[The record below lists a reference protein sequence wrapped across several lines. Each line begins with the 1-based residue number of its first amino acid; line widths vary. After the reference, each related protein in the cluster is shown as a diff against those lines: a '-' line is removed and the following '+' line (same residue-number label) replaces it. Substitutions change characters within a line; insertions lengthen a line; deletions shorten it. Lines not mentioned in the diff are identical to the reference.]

1 MEEISIIAACAKNRA
16 IGGNGKIPWKIP
28 EETAHFKATTMGGA
42 VIFGRKTF
50 EGIGKPLPG
59 RFNVVISRRKNF
71 DSLNSAEKTENAEKI
86 NGFCKNQPSSR
97 AGAKTVAQ
105 IKTAD
110 SLENA
115 VALCRNAG
123 FSRIFICGGA
133 QVYREALEKKICG
146 RLIISEINEKF
157 SGSAEKAD
165 AFFPE
170 IKKSEWKCEKK
181 EIHEKFTVFSFAHIE
196 TIH

>member
-1 MEEISIIAACAKNRA
+1 MSTARWLRLKFRIKQNMEEISIIAACSKNLA
-16 IGGNGKIPWKIP
+16 IGENGKIPWKIP
-28 EETAHFKATTMGGA
+28 EETAHFKRTTMGGA

-59 RFNVVISRRKNF
+59 RFNVVISSTRNF
-71 DSLNSAEKTENAEKI
+71 DSLNEEQKSGNAGK
-86 NGFCKNQPSSR
+86 
-97 AGAKTVAQ
+97 

-123 FSRIFICGGA
+123 YSRIFICGGA
-133 QVYREALEKKICG
+133 QVYREALEKKLCG
-146 RLIISEINEKF
+146 RLIISEINENF
-157 SGSAEKAD
+157 SGDIKKAD

-170 IKKSEWKCEKK
+170 IKKSEWRCEKK

>member
-16 IGGNGKIPWKIP
+16 IGENGKIPWKIP

-59 RFNVVISRRKNF
+59 RFNVVISRTKNF
-71 DSLNSAEKTENAEKI
+71 DNLNSAEKTENAEKI
-86 NGFCKNQPSSR
+86 
-97 AGAKTVAQ
+97 
-105 IKTAD
+105 KTAD
-110 SLENA
+110 SLKNA

-133 QVYREALEKKICG
+133 QVYREALEKKICS

-157 SGSAEKAD
+157 SGSVEKAD

-170 IKKSEWKCEKK
+170 IKKTEWKCEKK
-181 EIHEKFTVFSFAHIE
+181 EIHEKFTVFSFAHIK

>member
-16 IGGNGKIPWKIP
+16 IGENGKIPWKIP
-28 EETAHFKATTMGGA
+28 EETAHFKHTTMGGA

-59 RFNVVISRRKNF
+59 RFNVVISSTRNF
-71 DSLNSAEKTENAEKI
+71 DSLNKEQKGVNAGK
-86 NGFCKNQPSSR
+86 
-97 AGAKTVAQ
+97 

-123 FSRIFICGGA
+123 CSRIFICGGA
-133 QVYREALEKKICG
+133 QVYREALEKKLCG
-146 RLIISEINEKF
+146 RLIISEINENF
-157 SGSAEKAD
+157 SGDIKKAD

-170 IKKSEWKCEKK
+170 IKKSEWRCEKK